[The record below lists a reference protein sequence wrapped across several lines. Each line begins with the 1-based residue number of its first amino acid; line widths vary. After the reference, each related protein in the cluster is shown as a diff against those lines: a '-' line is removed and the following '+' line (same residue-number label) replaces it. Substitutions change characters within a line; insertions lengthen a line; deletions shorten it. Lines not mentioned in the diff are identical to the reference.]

1 MSRRLFAGLVLAG
14 LITWAAA
21 SIVSHGLKH
30 PGFLQPDDRPESII
44 ASGQT
49 VRH

>member
-1 MSRRLFAGLVLAG
+1 MFRRIVAGVLLGAILF
-14 LITWAAA
+14 AAA

-44 ASGQT
+44 ASGPT